1 MAYKTTYGL
10 SCANRQVALDE
21 MWTQIDAMGWTLVDG
36 NFTSI
41 TMAYTAVNATD
52 NTFTTTSGSVPQ
64 NATPCQITTT
74 GTVPAGLSINTLY
87 YVVNRTDTTFKLS
100 TSYNGSA
107 IDITTQGTGNHTISE
122 AFRIYKSNGENSDKV
137 YEYVYISYYTANAIT
152 FTAAYLYNI
161 TTKSLS
167 ARASTSYAVP
177 ALPTSQSGFYLFIYG
192 NKNII
197 FIGTKVST
205 TFYKVFFG
213 HMIPFTPLVTD
224 LSSPITTGSSVTVTV
239 TDTSGF
245 ESGYTYQIVGA
256 GGEGRDDIIISSII
270 SSTQMVITTL
280 LRNYSSGSKIGVT
293 PSTFGIS
300 RLGYNTFYTTC
311 PGNIAGLTDANV
323 SYGVATNERLI
334 DITYLDPDPRTQKY
348 ILQPLTFSFYYY
360 NTNTSIGILG
370 YADNFLLLSPV
381 TGLTSE
387 DTFTITKLDS
397 GISSGSNSSTTIN
410 DTTKSWTTNTYAG
423 KVLVISFGTGVG
435 QIKKI
440 TSNSS
445 NQLVLESGWTFSII
459 PDATSQYTICNSAYR
474 YLYEA
479 SNCQYA
485 LREGY

>member
-1 MAYKTTYGL
+1 
-10 SCANRQVALDE
+10 
-21 MWTQIDAMGWTLVDG
+21 
-36 NFTSI
+36 
-41 TMAYTAVNATD
+41 
-52 NTFTTTSGSVPQ
+52 
-64 NATPCQITTT
+64 
-74 GTVPAGLSINTLY
+74 
-87 YVVNRTDTTFKLS
+87 
-100 TSYNGSA
+100 
-107 IDITTQGTGNHTISE
+107 
-122 AFRIYKSNGENSDKV
+122 
-137 YEYVYISYYTANAIT
+137 
-152 FTAAYLYNI
+152 
-161 TTKSLS
+161 
-167 ARASTSYAVP
+167 
-177 ALPTSQSGFYLFIYG
+177 
-192 NKNII
+192 
-197 FIGTKVST
+197 
-205 TFYKVFFG
+205 
-213 HMIPFTPLVTD
+213 MIPFTPLVTD

-293 PSTFGIS
+293 PSTFGII
-300 RLGYNTFYTTC
+300 RLGYSSFYTTC
-311 PGNIAGLTDANV
+311 PGNIAGLTDANI

-348 ILQPLTFSFYYY
+348 ILQPLAFSNYYY